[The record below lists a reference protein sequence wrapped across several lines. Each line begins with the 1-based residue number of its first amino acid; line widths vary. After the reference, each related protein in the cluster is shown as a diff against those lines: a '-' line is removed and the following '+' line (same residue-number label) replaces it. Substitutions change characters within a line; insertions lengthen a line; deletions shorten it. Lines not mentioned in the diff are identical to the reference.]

1 MNTTSSTTT
10 KTRRR
15 RKHDRTGLPL
25 AGYVRVSTRGQA
37 ASGLGLDAQRESL
50 GRWAAAEG
58 VALEVHEDAGRSR
71 KAGAMA
77 HRGPGIAMALAD
89 VRRGAVAGLVAAK
102 VDRLGSGSDVVALAE
117 EAQRDGWRLVVLDI
131 GLDTASPTGMLV
143 LTVLAGVA
151 AFERERIGARN
162 REWKQQARARGTHRG
177 AHAHDRRIADRIIA
191 MRDGA
196 GRKSYRAIA
205 AMLDAEKVPT
215 ARGGKWQ
222 AASVRS
228 VERTRRLEIDA
239 QAEAGT
245 LHGKGGPIT
254 GRSVGRSVA
263 PA

>member
-1 MNTTSSTTT
+1 MNTTTDTPT
-10 KTRRR
+10 KPRRRR
-15 RKHDRTGLPL
+15 RKYDRTGLPM
-25 AGYVRVSTRGQA
+25 AGYLRVSTRGQA
-37 ASGLGLDAQRESL
+37 ASGLGLDAQRDAL
-50 GRWAAAEG
+50 TRWAAADG
-58 VALEVHEDAGRSR
+58 VALDIHEDAGRSR
-71 KAGAMA
+71 AAGNLE

-89 VRRGAVAGLVAAK
+89 VRRGAAAGLVAAK
-102 VDRLGSGSDVVALAE
+102 VDRLGSGSDVVRLAE

-177 AHAHDRRIADRIIA
+177 AHAHDRAIADRIIA
-191 MRDGA
+191 LREGA

-205 AMLDAEKVPT
+205 AMLDAEGVPT

-228 VERTRRLEIDA
+228 VEHTRRMEIEA
-239 QAEAGT
+239 QAA
-245 LHGKGGPIT
+245 
-254 GRSVGRSVA
+254 A
-263 PA
+263 